1 MFKSNKNKL
10 ESLEEHIDDLRGY
23 IEACGR
29 DIAAFKREIR
39 NDIINLEC
47 TRGELSNLQVRIH
60 DLESKHNE
68 AVEAGEVAVE
78 QMGYE
83 IGNLR
88 DRCEQ
93 LNKWDD
99 ETRSKFRALL
109 NHFEISFTDE
119 LRVVRGRGRGLILT

>member
-10 ESLEEHIDDLRGY
+10 ESLEDCIDGIKEY
-23 IEACGR
+23 IDVVAR
-29 DIAAFKREIR
+29 DIQAFKREIR
-39 NDIINLEC
+39 NDFF
-47 TRGELSNLQVRIH
+47 
-60 DLESKHNE
+60 DLKSKHDA

-109 NHFEISFTDE
+109 NHFEISFTDGR
-119 LRVVRGRGRGLILT
+119 RVVERESED